1 MAKLVF
7 LAIGALLLV
16 ALVITVFQYF
26 VISFLRRREED
37 GDE

>member
-16 ALVITVFQYF
+16 ALVITVFQYI